1 MSNLFS
7 KQQQGGKTGLTA
19 KQLQQRQEDECFEK
33 AIADAKGLEFSDEE
47 INRACA
53 ELRESRKEEGK
64 KSARTKNDLSYME
77 KRRREQAARRQPRKV
92 YKRSYRDILNQ
103 MAAFYGEIDRRLDLW
118 FEEREAALGVEPF
131 ATRVR
136 KRKEHAENIR
146 ALLCADL
153 VRRGHLVP
161 HKGKE
166 VR

>member
-1 MSNLFS
+1 MSNLS
-7 KQQQGGKTGLTA
+7 IKNKQGGKTGLTA

-64 KSARTKNDLSYME
+64 KSARTKNDLTYME

-92 YKRSYRDILNQ
+92 YTRSYRDILNQ
-103 MAAFYGEIDRRLDLW
+103 MKAYFDVVDSRLDRW
-118 FEEREAALGVEPF
+118 FEEREAALGVEPY

-136 KRKEHAENIR
+136 KRKEHEENIR

-166 VR
+166 AR